1 MTNINFYCIE
11 EDINQFLHTFL
22 TNVVV
27 ENKKK
32 VIIYSEHQE
41 KIDKLDDTLWTMKK
55 TSFLPHL
62 KIDDKG
68 FEETP
73 LLISNRLENPI
84 HADFLLISNFLD
96 NKEFLNNF
104 DKIFYIFSP
113 MSQQLID
120 YAKNSWEKYKNMG
133 FELNFIKKDSNNK
146 WQTNKDFFKFKNSQ
160 LF

>member
-1 MTNINFYCIE
+1 
-11 EDINQFLHTFL
+11 
-22 TNVVV
+22 
-27 ENKKK
+27 
-32 VIIYSEHQE
+32 
-41 KIDKLDDTLWTMKK
+41 MKK
-55 TSFLPHL
+55 ISCLPQL

-84 HADFLLISNFLD
+84 NADFLLISNFLD

-133 FELNFIKKDSNNK
+133 FELNYIKKNLNNK

>member
-1 MTNINFYCIE
+1 MTSINFYCIE

-22 TNVVV
+22 INVVV

-62 KIDDKG
+62 KIDEKG

-73 LLISNRLENPI
+73 LLISNKLENPI
-84 HADFLLISNFLD
+84 NADFLLISNFLD
-96 NKEFLNNF
+96 SKEFLNNF

-113 MSQQLID
+113 INPQIIKSV
-120 YAKNSWEKYKNMG
+120 KENWEKYKNMG
-133 FELNFIKKDSNNK
+133 FELNFIKKDSSNK
-146 WQTNKDFFKFKNSQ
+146 WKSEKEF
-160 LF
+160 LI

>member
-1 MTNINFYCIE
+1 MTSINFYCIE
-11 EDINQFLHTFL
+11 EDINQFLYTFL

-32 VIIYSEHQE
+32 VIIYSEHQD
-41 KIDKLDDTLWTMKK
+41 KIDKLDDTLWTIKK
-55 TSFLPHL
+55 TGFLPHL
-62 KIDDKG
+62 KIDEKG

-73 LLISNRLENPI
+73 LLISNKLENPI
-84 HADFLLISNFLD
+84 NADFLLISNFLD

-120 YAKNSWEKYKNMG
+120 YAKNSWEKYKNIG
-133 FELNFIKKDSNNK
+133 FELNFIKKDSSNK
-146 WQTNKDFFKFKNSQ
+146 WKSEKEF
-160 LF
+160 LI

>member
-41 KIDKLDDTLWTMKK
+41 KIDKLNDILWTMKK

-68 FEETP
+68 FEETQLSTEDAGMRRAGGGARRRSP
-73 LLISNRLENPI
+73 EGLGRLQTHRRRPGDPGKHQAENRILSGRPI
-84 HADFLLISNFLD
+84 CPDCV
-96 NKEFLNNF
+96 
-104 DKIFYIFSP
+104 
-113 MSQQLID
+113 
-120 YAKNSWEKYKNMG
+120 G
-133 FELNFIKKDSNNK
+133 
-146 WQTNKDFFKFKNSQ
+146 
-160 LF
+160 